1 MYLKLLK
8 LKLVLGTSRV
18 IILLLGASFNDS
30 FDFPQLNSPPRP
42 VGNIALNSKSPPQKT
57 DSKHK
62 LVRLSQKQRKRL
74 SSESTAQSPPA
85 QEPVKN
91 PWKAIPDITDSVTPK
106 KSTINDIIS
115 DEKKQKENL
124 VKITSKLLVFTQM
137 EDKAIEELHKFYNT
151 ENIAEEIISIERVNI
166 GAVAAPVWVP
176 KTK

>member
-1 MYLKLLK
+1 MIKKESVESDYT
-8 LKLVLGTSRV
+8 VLGSSSE
-18 IILLLGASFNDS
+18 LGVSFNDS

-42 VGNIALNSKSPPQKT
+42 LGNIALNCKSPPQKT
-57 DSKHK
+57 DSKYK

-85 QEPVKN
+85 QGTCEN
-91 PWKAIPDITDSVTPK
+91 PWKPIPDIHDSITPK
-106 KSTINDIIS
+106 KSTISDIIF
-115 DEKKQKENL
+115 DERKQKENL
-124 VKITSKLLVFTQM
+124 VKMTSKLLVFTQM
-137 EDKAIEELHKFYNT
+137 EDKAIEDLHKFYNS